1 MTHPRSA
8 TTGGTAPA
16 SEREL
21 APDLARGAMLLLIAM
36 AYAGVYAGVSF
47 GAAAERTS
55 PLDDAARFLT
65 VLVLDNRAFSMFA
78 ILYGYGM
85 GWLVAR
91 QLNAG
96 KGEREARR
104 LMRRR
109 SLYLLLFGSVHA
121 FLVFPGEILA
131 SYGLAG
137 LALGWLLFRP
147 DRAITRAV
155 AILTPVYAVTVT
167 LGMFAV
173 ASSEQGE
180 ASGQWGLP
188 GYTTAEDWV
197 SRLSGVPFTPLFIAF
212 AYPLLLLVALGFW
225 AGRRKLLDDPAAHR
239 VLLTRVAVVGTAASV
254 LGALPAALVTVGVLS
269 PGPVSTG
276 LLLALQVL
284 TGVFG
289 GAGYAAVFGLLG
301 LRFGDRRGPI
311 VRAVAAVGQRSLTF
325 YLANSVLVAVIL
337 HPDLGGLGAR
347 VGAFGAL
354 CTAFAVWLLAVCVA
368 AWMDRT
374 GRRGP
379 VDALLRALVYRGAAK

>member
-1 MTHPRSA
+1 MTRPAPTPRGA
-8 TTGGTAPA
+8 TPA
-16 SEREL
+16 AERKL

-47 GAAAERTS
+47 GAAAEQSS
-55 PLDDAARFLT
+55 PLDDASRFLT
-65 VLVLDNRAFSMFA
+65 VLVLDNRAFPMFA

-96 KGEREARR
+96 TGEREARR

-137 LALGWLLFRP
+137 LVLGWLLFRS

-155 AILTPVYAVTVT
+155 AVLAPVYAVTVT
-167 LGMFAV
+167 LGMLAV
-173 ASSEQGE
+173 ASGGQGE
-180 ASGQWGLP
+180 DAAQWGLP
-188 GYTTAEDWV
+188 GYTTADDWTA
-197 SRLSGVPFTPLFIAF
+197 RLSGVPFTPLFIAF
-212 AYPLLLLVALGFW
+212 AYPLLLLVVLGFW
-225 AGRRKLLDDPAAHR
+225 AGRRRLLDDPGAHR
-239 VLLTRVAVVGTAASV
+239 ALLARVAVVGVTVSV

-269 PGPVSTG
+269 PGAASTG
-276 LLLALQVL
+276 LVLALQVL

-301 LRFGDRRGPI
+301 LRWSDRRGPV

-325 YLANSVLVAVIL
+325 YLANSVLVAVVL
-337 HPDLGGLGAR
+337 HPDLGGLGTR

-354 CTAFAVWLLAVCVA
+354 CTAFAVWLLAVGVA

-379 VDALLRALVYRGAAK
+379 VDALLRALVHRGTAR